1 MNPFDHVT
9 VLLSFVYAL
18 ALTHLLT
25 RMGSLLVARKR
36 VIFSGLL
43 CLAMANAIL
52 FVYFNWLELWDLHA
66 IRDWDIVTISIQFA
80 FAVMVYFVCL
90 LAAPEHT
97 ESGGEIDM
105 GEFFRLQHRPYYFAL
120 LAAALLSLA
129 GNAAYLKT
137 PNAGLFL
144 KESVG
149 LLPMF
154 LPIGAALIFSSRAI
168 QWACGIALFLMMAG
182 FTITFSNTLA

>member
-1 MNPFDHVT
+1 MGAFDHVT

-25 RMGSLLVARKR
+25 RMGSLLIARKR

-52 FVYFNWLELWDLHA
+52 FVYSNWLELWDLHG
-66 IRDWDIVTISIQFA
+66 IRAWDIVTISIQFA
-80 FAVMVYFVCL
+80 FAVMVYFVCI

-97 ESGGEIDM
+97 EGGEIDM
-105 GEFFRLQHRPYYFAL
+105 EEFYRAQHRPFYFAL

-129 GNAAYLKT
+129 GNFAYLKT

-144 KESVG
+144 KENLGV
-149 LLPMF
+149 LPMF
-154 LPIGAALIFSSRAI
+154 VPVIAALVFSQRWM
-168 QWACGIALFLMMAG
+168 QWLCGAMLFLLLAG
-182 FTITFSNTLA
+182 FTVAFSNTLA

>member
-1 MNPFDHVT
+1 MGAFDHVT

-25 RMGSLLVARKR
+25 RMGSLIVARKR

-52 FVYFNWLELWDLHA
+52 FVYSNWLELWDLHA
-66 IRDWDIVTISIQFA
+66 IHDWDIVTISIQFA

-97 ESGGEIDM
+97 EGGEIDM
-105 GEFFRLQHRPYYFAL
+105 REFYRLQHRPFYFAL
-120 LAAALLSLA
+120 LGAAFLSLA
-129 GNAAYLKT
+129 GNFAYLKT

-144 KESVG
+144 KESMGV
-149 LLPMF
+149 LPMF
-154 LPIGAALIFSSRAI
+154 LPVGAALVFSGRTV
-168 QWACGIALFLMMAG
+168 QWVCGIVLFLMIAG
-182 FTITFSNTLA
+182 FTIAFSNTLV

>member
-1 MNPFDHVT
+1 MGAFDHIT

-36 VIFSGLL
+36 VRFSGLL

-52 FVYFNWLELWDLHA
+52 FVFSNWLQLWDLHA
-66 IRDWDIVTISIQFA
+66 IHDWDLLTISIQFA

-90 LAAPEHT
+90 LAAPEHA
-97 ESGGEIDM
+97 EGGEIDM
-105 GEFFRLQHRPYYFAL
+105 REFFRLQHRPFYFAL
-120 LAAALLSLA
+120 LGAAVLSLA
-129 GNAAYLKT
+129 GNVAYLKT

-144 KESVG
+144 KESAGV
-149 LLPMF
+149 LPMF
-154 LPIGAALIFSSRAI
+154 VPVIAALIFSARWV
-168 QWACGIALFLMMAG
+168 QWICGVALLLMFAG
-182 FTITFSNTLA
+182 FTIAFSGTLT